1 MSREGGQ
8 PLPMLKNL
16 TFYFLT
22 MFGWLAAACVPSLLS
37 TLNSA
42 QKESTQE
49 MTV

>member
-1 MSREGGQ
+1 MSRDGGQ
-8 PLPMLKNL
+8 PLPVLKDV

-22 MFGWLAAACVPSLLS
+22 LFGWLAAACVPSLQA

-49 MTV
+49 MTA